1 MAKESHGNIEF
12 LNGEVFG
19 FELFFKEC
27 FAKYSAFAS
36 RFVDDVFI
44 REDIVQEAFIAAWAS
59 RSRQFESELV
69 LHSFMY
75 KMIRNK
81 CIDYL
86 RHEKVKERFSSKW
99 SSEQEV
105 EEYSMQAII
114 DEESHF
120 LIHKAIKALTPQV
133 QAVIKLHLEGKKNKE
148 IAEELGISEATVK
161 FHKSVAYRQL
171 YHSLEFLILFMR
183 VLK

>member
-105 EEYSMQAII
+105 EEYSMQAI
-114 DEESHF
+114 
-120 LIHKAIKALTPQV
+120 
-133 QAVIKLHLEGKKNKE
+133 KLHLEGKKNKE
-148 IAEELGISEATVK
+148 IAEELRISEATVK